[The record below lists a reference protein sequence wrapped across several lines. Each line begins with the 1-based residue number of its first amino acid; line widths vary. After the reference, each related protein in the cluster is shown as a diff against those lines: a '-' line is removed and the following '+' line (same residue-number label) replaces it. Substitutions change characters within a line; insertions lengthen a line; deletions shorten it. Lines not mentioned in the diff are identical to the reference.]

1 MKKAAKSLFIIGI
14 ALFILSV
21 AGFIYAF
28 GDSLFSLLASGVLIV
43 SIIIEVIAFVLAM
56 KIDAKENPVES
67 KNEALKPH

>member
-14 ALFILSV
+14 VLFILSV

-28 GDSLFSLLASGVLIV
+28 GDSLFSLLAMSVFVV

-56 KIDAKENPVES
+56 KIDARENPVES